1 MANPNAAPQRPGKVL
16 IDLTRGQ
23 EKVEVD
29 GFRLEQ
35 YITGM
40 TLKYDAAKRTP
51 VLLLDLLPG
60 TVEVTGTRVILAG
73 EFREFLMEQG
83 WKPPS

>member
-1 MANPNAAPQRPGKVL
+1 MANPNAAPQRPGKVI
-16 IDLTRGQ
+16 IDLTPGQ
-23 EKVEVD
+23 ERVEVD

-40 TLKYDAAKRTP
+40 TLKYNAANRRP

-60 TVEVTGTRVILAG
+60 TVEMAGTRVILEG
-73 EFREFLMEQG
+73 DFREFLMEQG
-83 WKPPS
+83 WKPPA